1 MKNKRINHS
10 RFQAKGA
17 GEGEQAAL
25 RGRAPKKKKKDGGR
39 SHRPAKGQERVR
51 VRADETEAV
60 PKGYQQPHGENA
72 VMVRGMRIGEGMPKI
87 CVPVV
92 GKTVDEILRQ
102 AGEIMFSPAD
112 FVEWRADYFGRVDD
126 NKAVIAALKKLN
138 IRLEEKPVLFT
149 FRTAAEGGAREFTKE
164 QYRSLYEAVIQ
175 SGYADIVDIE
185 YSLGVGL
192 PERLIAMAK
201 EHGVAVILSYHDFK
215 KTPAEDEIVSRLET
229 MRDMG
234 ADIAKIAVM
243 PQTSRDVLSLLS
255 AAERMNS
262 ADQPIPVIAI
272 SMSAMG
278 IVSRISGEVFG
289 SAVTFASAG
298 RSSAPG
304 QIDADEVDRLLGAIH
319 RGTDHASVRGT
330 AAADKKN
337 VILIGFMGSGKTTV
351 AKKLAQKT
359 GLEVKEID
367 DMIVA
372 QEGMP
377 IKNIFEKY
385 GEAYFRDVETQQ
397 ARIISESEGVIVS
410 CGGGTVMR
418 QENVDYLKKNGTII
432 LLQATADTVFERV
445 KRGGD
450 KRPLLNKYM
459 ARGYISWLMKKRND
473 AYHAAADVVIYTD
486 GMTSDKVADEIIRIM
501 DLK

>member
-17 GEGEQAAL
+17 GEGEQVAL
-25 RGRAPKKKKKDGGR
+25 RGRAPKKKQKDGGR

-92 GKTVDEILRQ
+92 GTTVDEILRQ

-149 FRTAAEGGAREFTKE
+149 FRTAAEGGEREFTKE

-201 EHGVAVILSYHDFK
+201 ERGVVVILSYHDFK

-229 MRDMG
+229 MREMG

-255 AAERMNS
+255 AAERMKS
-262 ADQPIPVIAI
+262 ADHPIPVIAI

-304 QIDADEVDRLLGAIH
+304 QIDADEVDRLLE
-319 RGTDHASVRGT
+319 
-330 AAADKKN
+330 
-337 VILIGFMGSGKTTV
+337 
-351 AKKLAQKT
+351 
-359 GLEVKEID
+359 GLD
-367 DMIVA
+367 
-372 QEGMP
+372 EGL
-377 IKNIFEKY
+377 
-385 GEAYFRDVETQQ
+385 R
-397 ARIISESEGVIVS
+397 RI
-410 CGGGTVMR
+410 R
-418 QENVDYLKKNGTII
+418 
-432 LLQATADTVFERV
+432 R
-445 KRGGD
+445 R
-450 KRPLLNKYM
+450 R
-459 ARGYISWLMKKRND
+459 
-473 AYHAAADVVIYTD
+473 
-486 GMTSDKVADEIIRIM
+486 
-501 DLK
+501 